1 MLGRSVGDRAMEWY
15 PVAQLLLR
23 IAALA
28 ALPVL
33 LVCALVVWHYGGYQ
47 HALNGLAGRL
57 STLFGRDTLPGD
69 FSFVDLV
76 EVAPVAMAGSA
87 VVMLSFNLW
96 LAGRV
101 VLISQRLTR
110 PWPNLPDSIRLPR
123 RSVAA
128 FVALLV
134 AILLPGPFGLVC
146 AIMAAALGMA
156 FVFEGLA
163 TAHVLT
169 RGFAARRATLAA
181 IYLTVVFLMP
191 WPLFALALLGC
202 IDCLGAL
209 RAPGPTPPNQP
220 SRI

>member
-1 MLGRSVGDRAMEWY
+1 
-15 PVAQLLLR
+15 
-23 IAALA
+23 
-28 ALPVL
+28 
-33 LVCALVVWHYGGYQ
+33 
-47 HALNGLAGRL
+47 
-57 STLFGRDTLPGD
+57 
-69 FSFVDLV
+69 
-76 EVAPVAMAGSA
+76 MAGSA

-110 PWPNLPDSIRLPR
+110 PWPNLPDNIRLPR
-123 RSVAA
+123 RAVAA